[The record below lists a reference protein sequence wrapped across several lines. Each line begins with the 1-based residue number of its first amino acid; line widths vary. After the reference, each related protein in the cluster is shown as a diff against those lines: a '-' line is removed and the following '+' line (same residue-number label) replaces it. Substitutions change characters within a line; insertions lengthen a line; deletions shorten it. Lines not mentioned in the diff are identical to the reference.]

1 MTDKLKKLRKILKE
15 MDSVLVAYSGGVDS
29 TFLLKV
35 AVDTLGKRVLA
46 VTADSATYP
55 KDELEFA
62 KKMTQRL
69 GAGHKVIKTGELKDD
84 NFLNNGLQRCYFCKR
99 GLFRRL
105 KKIALENKL
114 NFVADASNTSDRKDF
129 RPGSRAKKELHVRS
143 PLEEAGLTKE
153 EIRLLSKR
161 LKLPTWNKPSFACL
175 ASRIPY
181 HTRISPV
188 LLKRIE
194 QGEAVLKRMGFRQ
207 VRLRTYDGLCRIEV
221 PRADIPLILSKR
233 NFIVE
238 RLNSL
243 GYNYITLDLEG
254 YRSGS
259 LNPVQGN

>member
-1 MTDKLKKLRKILKE
+1 MLI
-15 MDSVLVAYSGGVDS
+15 AYSGGVDS
-29 TFLLKV
+29 TFLLK
-35 AVDTLGKRVLA
+35 AASDILGERVLA

-55 KDELEFA
+55 KDELESA

-69 GAGHKVIKTGELKDD
+69 GVRHQVIKTGELKDS

-114 NFVADASNTSDRKDF
+114 NFVADASNICDRKDF

-161 LKLPTWNKPSFACL
+161 LKLPTWDKPSFACL

-181 HTRISPV
+181 HTRISPA

-194 QGEAVLKRMGFRQ
+194 RGEAVLKRMGFRQ

-221 PRADIPLILSKR
+221 SRADIPLILSKR

-259 LNPVQGN
+259 LNPQRY